1 MRVAHALG
9 RFGEQVAA
17 DHLQRAGL
25 EILARNWRCPE
36 GELDIVA
43 WDPRE
48 RCVVFCE
55 VKTRS
60 GTAFGSPA
68 EAVTPIKARRL
79 RRLAAAWLR
88 EPGSRHGDIRFDIV
102 EVVRDRR
109 APLQVTHLV
118 QVI

>member
-1 MRVAHALG
+1 VRVAHALG

-17 DHLQRAGL
+17 DHLQQAGL
-25 EILARNWRCPE
+25 EILARNWRCRD

-43 WDPRE
+43 WDPQE

-60 GTAFGSPA
+60 GLTYGSPA
-68 EAVTPIKARRL
+68 EAVTMAKARRL
-79 RRLAAAWLR
+79 RRLAAAWLA
-88 EPGSRHGDIRFDIV
+88 EPGSRRGDIRFDIV
-102 EVVRDRR
+102 EVLRDRR
-109 APLQVTHLV
+109 APLQITHLR

>member
-1 MRVAHALG
+1 VRVAHALG

-17 DHLQRAGL
+17 EHLHRAGL
-25 EILARNWRCPE
+25 EILARNWRCSV

-43 WDPRE
+43 WDPLE

-55 VKTRS
+55 VKTRT
-60 GTAFGSPA
+60 GMAFGSPA
-68 EAVTPIKARRL
+68 EAVTTAKVRRL
-79 RRLAAAWLR
+79 RQLAAAWLS
-88 EPGSRHGDIRFDIV
+88 EPGRPHGDIRFDVV

-109 APLQVTHLV
+109 APLQVTHLK

>member
-25 EILARNWRCPE
+25 EILARNWRCRD

-43 WDPRE
+43 WDPQE

-55 VKTRS
+55 VKTRT

-68 EAVTPIKARRL
+68 EAVTPVKARRL
-79 RRLAAAWLR
+79 RRLAAAWLE
-88 EPGSRHGDIRFDIV
+88 EPGSRRGDIRFDVV

>member
-17 DHLQRAGL
+17 DYLQRSGL
-25 EILARNWRCPE
+25 DILSRNWRCPA

-43 WDPRE
+43 WDPLD
-48 RCVVFCE
+48 RCVVICE

-60 GTAFGSPA
+60 GSAFGSPA
-68 EAVTPIKARRL
+68 EAVTTAKARRL
-79 RRLAAAWLR
+79 RQLAAAWLQ
-88 EPGSRHGDIRFDIV
+88 EPGSRHGDIRFDVV
-102 EVVRDRR
+102 EVVRDRY
-109 APLQVTHLV
+109 APLQITHIK